1 MAGRHRTRKA
11 RRLSVALVSAATATA
26 TALTV
31 GVEPPPD
38 PAKRLTAENVDLAA
52 AIQLLPDSGQYPNP
66 KAIPDLTGGLGTTV
80 YDFSQTILDQLI
92 RAVVNGV
99 SLTAFAQAAGVDPQ
113 SLVDTLLTEIPANLL
128 PSILASISLDLP
140 VLDTVLG
147 QLGVGDQG
155 LLTNVLNLLGVDEI
169 TDGTLTG
176 LLALLGLDLSD
187 PLNLANLNVP
197 GVNLITAGPT
207 FTVLKMLGLDLGWV
221 PGLPNSVANE
231 INGTPYLELGVNGV
245 VEIVQGLLNDA
256 LDNGTLDLG
265 LLDDLLGGLGL
276 PLPGLGTTLEQAVAS
291 LVASVAGIITPV
303 TGALPD
309 VLHARVTPT
318 VGIGIGA
325 FAAAMAYQ
333 QVIDDLENQPGGS
346 AYPGVDPILGSLTL
360 LPLILINNPGRPDG
374 GAFARFGPL
383 AALFGI
389 DTVNPHTQLTGDGGL
404 PVGNTGL
411 HLGGANVLPILVD
424 ATYEFQPLSDL
435 ASWPNPVTLLN
446 NLAAGLFPT
455 YMLRG
460 LSLDGLTDQITPQLT
475 AALADVAAG
484 NPLALNLYLTL
495 HSATLP
501 TLEPLYLAS
510 DLLNIVGLSPLAQI
524 PMRLANALA
533 PAATILTYMGYAN
546 VVQNPDGTYT
556 RDFSTAGEETPF
568 LSFADIDYGKALGDT
583 ITALFGG
590 FQKEFLS
597 GNPTPNTPNALASLL
612 GLLGGGLPGLTTAT
626 GTGTGTGTGTPTDPL
641 SGLLNGIG
649 GLLGGLLGGLG
660 GATPLA
666 ATSAS
671 SVPSS
676 SARMLSLA
684 PEVETTSDDET
695 AALTAESTPS
705 TEESDATEPAAAK
718 DAADKTPA
726 EKTAAEQVTVDEEAA
741 DKEAADKEAAPVE
754 SEPTAPKHAKPDTEA
769 DATDADAAKDADAT
783 TAKKPKHAK
792 PELNIVRDTA
802 NDFSPKDE
810 TKGEASE
817 TGKKDAEP
825 TTTTADASAASG
837 AEGGASSENAA

>member
-1 MAGRHRTRKA
+1 
-11 RRLSVALVSAATATA
+11 V
-26 TALTV
+26 
-31 GVEPPPD
+31 
-38 PAKRLTAENVDLAA
+38 
-52 AIQLLPDSGQYPNP
+52 I
-66 KAIPDLTGGLGTTV
+66 
-80 YDFSQTILDQLI
+80 YDFNQTILDQLI
-92 RAVVNGV
+92 RAVVNGI

-128 PSILASISLDLP
+128 PSILASISLDIP

-187 PLNLANLNVP
+187 PLNLSNLDVP

-231 INGTPYLELGVNGV
+231 INGTPYLKLGVNGV
-245 VEIVQGLLNDA
+245 VEIVQGLLTDA
-256 LDNGTLDLG
+256 VNNGTLNLG

-276 PLPGLGTTLEQAVAS
+276 PLPGLGTTLEQAVAN
-291 LVASVAGIITPV
+291 LVASVAGIVSPI

-333 QVIDDLENQPGGS
+333 QVIDDLKNQPGGS
-346 AYPGVDPILGSLTL
+346 AYTGVDPILGSLTL

-374 GAFARFGPL
+374 GAFARLGPL

-424 ATYEFQPLSDL
+424 ATYEYQPLSDL
-435 ASWPNPVTLLN
+435 ASWPNPVTLVN

-460 LSLDGLTDQITPQLT
+460 LSLDGLTDQLTPQL
-475 AALADVAAG
+475 AQVLADVAAG
-484 NPLALNLYLTL
+484 KPLALNLYLTL

-533 PAATILTYMGYAN
+533 PAMSILTNIGYAN

-556 RDFSTAGEETPF
+556 RDFSTAGQETPF
-568 LSFADIDYGKALGDT
+568 LSFPNIDYGKALSDT
-583 ITALFGG
+583 ITQLFSG

-612 GLLGGGLPGLTTAT
+612 GLLGG
-626 GTGTGTGTGTPTDPL
+626 
-641 SGLLNGIG
+641 
-649 GLLGGLLGGLG
+649 LGGV
-660 GATPLA
+660 TPLA

-684 PEVETTSDDET
+684 SDVETKSADETEAPTVESTSEKADTAKPAVEKTAADTEAPADET
-695 AALTAESTPS
+695 AA
-705 TEESDATEPAAAK
+705 EPAPADKGEADK
-718 DAADKTPA
+718 DAAAGEDTK
-726 EKTAAEQVTVDEEAA
+726 
-741 DKEAADKEAAPVE
+741 
-754 SEPTAPKHAKPDTEA
+754 SGPKHAKPDTETEST
-769 DATDADAAKDADAT
+769 DADADAAKDADAA

-792 PELNIVRDTA
+792 PELNVVRDTA

-810 TKGEASE
+810 KKDEASE
-817 TGKKDAEP
+817 AGKKDAEP
-825 TTTTADASAASG
+825 TTTADASAESGSESG
-837 AEGGASSENAA
+837 ASEHAA